1 MSEVGTAADRSPL
14 DEALEARGGESLG
27 SAEGESLSILVFELE
42 GEAFAFEG
50 RYIKAVLPIGEVF
63 FVPGCPPTLE
73 GVILHQGEVES
84 LIDISPSLGRRPLTK
99 GKSRF
104 ILIGQSPAMRSG
116 IRVDLVTDVLSIPE
130 SALIPTPVS
139 IRQALRDL
147 STRAVEGEGGLVP
160 LLDLPSVFAAW
171 ARESA

>member
-1 MSEVGTAADRSPL
+1 MGPERSAL
-14 DEALEARGGESLG
+14 DEALEARSGESAASADEG
-27 SAEGESLSILVFELE
+27 SLAVLVFELD

-50 RYIKAVLPIGEVF
+50 RYIKAVLPMSEPF

-84 LIDISPSLGRRPLTK
+84 LIDISPALGRKPLAK

-104 ILIGQSPAMRSG
+104 VLIGQTAGLRSG
-116 IRVDLVTDVLSIPE
+116 IRVDLVVDVLSIPE
-130 SALIPTPVS
+130 SSLIPTPASV
-139 IRQALRDL
+139 RQALRDM
-147 STRAVEGEGGLVP
+147 STRAIERGGGLVP

-171 ARESA
+171 ARGAG